1 MKHPERDVFLYR
13 ISVREGE
20 EMRRSNWKGK
30 VLMAVAILIGIICAL
45 AVTIAI
51 PEGYSQY
58 RGLTFFGAF
67 ILVAGI
73 LIVIGTKIFR
83 IGED

>member
-1 MKHPERDVFLYR
+1 
-13 ISVREGE
+13 
-20 EMRRSNWKGK
+20 MRRSNWKGK

-58 RGLTFFGAF
+58 RGLTSFGAF

-73 LIVIGTKIFR
+73 IIVIGTKIFR

>member
-1 MKHPERDVFLYR
+1 
-13 ISVREGE
+13 
-20 EMRRSNWKGK
+20 
-30 VLMAVAILIGIICAL
+30 MAVAILIGIICAL

-73 LIVIGTKIFR
+73 IIVIGTKIFR